1 MHQLKIDCFKEFL
14 STQFKKQGNIQ
25 GNYKK
30 KQKKNLSR
38 IKEAV
43 FLNCELID
51 DLR

>member
-1 MHQLKIDCFKEFL
+1 MHQLKIDCFKEFIN
-14 STQFKKQGNIQ
+14 TQLKKQRNIQ
-25 GNYKK
+25 GITKK
-30 KQKKNLSR
+30 KQILSR